1 MKDEELST
9 LQLISQYIPNEYK
22 IMFLKSLLE
31 IYGSIYKTSKV
42 TKISR
47 PTLYRY
53 LASNKLSYPNDAN
66 MAKILKALIDV
77 KRSWTKDQLK
87 QLAKEFNDLINK
99 L

>member
-1 MKDEELST
+1 MKDENLDV
-9 LQLISQYIPNEYK
+9 LQLISQFIPNEYK

-31 IYGSIYKTSKV
+31 IYGSIYKTSKI

-53 LASNKLSYPNDAN
+53 LASDKESYPNDSN
-66 MAKILKALIDV
+66 MAKILKALIEV
-77 KRSWTKDQLK
+77 KRSWTKDQLR
-87 QLAKEFNDLINK
+87 QLAKDFNELINR

>member
-1 MKDEELST
+1 MKDDDLGIV
-9 LQLISQYIPNEYK
+9 QLISQYIPNEYR

-31 IYGSIYKTSKV
+31 IYGSIYKTSKI

-53 LASNKLSYPNDAN
+53 LASDKESYPNDIN
-66 MAKILKALIDV
+66 MAKILKALIEI
-77 KRSWTKDQLK
+77 KRSWTKDQLR
-87 QLAKEFNDLINK
+87 QLAKEFNELINR